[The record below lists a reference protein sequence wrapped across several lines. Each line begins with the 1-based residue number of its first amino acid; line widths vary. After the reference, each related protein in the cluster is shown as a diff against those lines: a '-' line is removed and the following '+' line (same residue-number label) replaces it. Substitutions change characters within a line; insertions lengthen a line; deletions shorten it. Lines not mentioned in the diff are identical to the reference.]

1 MLRNQSICSSKVAI
15 IMIKSHIEVARS
27 TYNQHYKED
36 HHIKFKKVDA
46 CVCFLWAQ
54 FFSILINVRKIP
66 S

>member
-1 MLRNQSICSSKVAI
+1 
-15 IMIKSHIEVARS
+15 MIKSHIEVARS

-46 CVCFLWAQ
+46 CVSFLWAQ